1 MREAILRVD
10 RRGLLWTISRMLPL
24 VLIVRTTS
32 LSDRTPTLGR
42 QPVSRNVSLIR
53 VKTPL
58 DGILRSGKRLYK
70 IHTQNACHNIPR
82 GKTQKAFLQLPCKQ
96 LTVTQARLTLH
107 STLKEISAIAWHTS
121 CAGCSIWNRKKP
133 PHFSGHYLRKHS
145 TLDVGVLGYVG
156 IL

>member
-10 RRGLLWTISRMLPL
+10 RRGLLWTISRTFSH

-32 LSDRTPTLGR
+32 LSDRTATLER
-42 QPVSRNVSLIR
+42 QPVSRNVWLIR

-58 DGILRSGKRLYK
+58 DGILRSGKRLWYSS
-70 IHTQNACHNIPR
+70 TAARALSLQNPYM
-82 GKTQKAFLQLPCKQ
+82 K

-107 STLKEISAIAWHTS
+107 SSLKDISTLAWRIS

-133 PHFSGHYLRKHS
+133 PLVSGQYLHNRS
-145 TLDVGVLGYVG
+145 TMDIGVLGYIG